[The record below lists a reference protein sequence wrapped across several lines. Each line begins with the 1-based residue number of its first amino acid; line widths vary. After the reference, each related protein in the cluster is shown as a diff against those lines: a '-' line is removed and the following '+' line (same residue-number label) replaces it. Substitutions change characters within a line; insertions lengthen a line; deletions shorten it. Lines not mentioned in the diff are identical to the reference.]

1 MEKLQK
7 SSLSKSVLYYLLHFS
22 GGGRGKVF
30 VVLCFYVYL

>member
-7 SSLSKSVLYYLLHFS
+7 SKSILCCLQEVHFAEGS
-22 GGGRGKVF
+22 RGKVF